1 MSPTLRKV
9 ARCAALGLAVV
20 GCQHRAASPTT
31 TAASTTAATS
41 AAATA
46 QAGVG
51 VVANCAGPAPYLL
64 SSEPPSVILACGDAG
79 VGVQD
84 LTWTNWTASTAQ
96 GYGLLWEN
104 LCVPNCATG
113 ELGHYPVDV
122 TLSAVRSSPRGPWF
136 SRLSVTW
143 EGNRPPNQT
152 PNTFTLMR
160 PSS

>member
-1 MSPTLRKV
+1 M
-9 ARCAALGLAVV
+9 AAATT
-20 GCQHRAASPTT
+20 AAATTATT
-31 TAASTTAATS
+31 TAPTAVPT
-41 AAATA
+41 ATA

-84 LTWTNWTASTAQ
+84 LTWTNWTASTAE

-104 LCVPNCATG
+104 LCVPNCVTG

-136 SRLSVTW
+136 SRLTVTW
-143 EGNRPPNQT
+143 EGNRPHNQT
-152 PNTFTLMR
+152 PDTFTLMQ
-160 PSS
+160 PTS